1 MKQLD
6 YKISLKIYD
15 DFLSSTTLDRLQKI
29 LCRYEIYKMSMNVPG
44 HVVECGVYKGSGI
57 YTWAKLRAIL
67 KPNSHQKIVGF
78 DFLETPH
85 KSKSKFKDDRNI
97 LKSYSEKTVSKESI
111 LSNLARLGEKN
122 IDLIEGNATVTTRGF
137 AKENL
142 GFRISILYLDIDG
155 YEATVSCLENLFPLV
170 SPGGIVVLDEYA
182 IPGYGESNAVDD
194 FFKKTK
200 VRMNS
205 FPWAYT
211 PSAYII
217 K

>member
-1 MKQLD
+1 MKQLN
-6 YKISLKIYD
+6 YKTSLKIYD

-29 LCRYEIYKMSMNVPG
+29 LCRYEIYKMSMNIPG
-44 HVVECGVYKGSGI
+44 NVVECGVYKGSGI
-57 YTWAKLRAIL
+57 YTWAKLRAIF

-78 DFLETPH
+78 DFFETSH
-85 KSKSKFKDDRNI
+85 KRKSKFKDDRNI

-122 IDLIEGNATVTTRGF
+122 IDLIEGNATVTTRRF

-142 GFRISILYLDIDG
+142 GFRISILYLDVDG

-170 SPGGIVVLDEYA
+170 SPGGIVVLDEYGL
-182 IPGYGESNAVDD
+182 PGYGESSAVDD